1 MRIAKKASRKVQTGK
16 DGEPTEHRTRYEQQK
31 AGICKRW
38 LVKRW
43 PSVQTAMQAAKSGRE
58 VQIAKDGRY
67 RCSRRYKRPRKASAT
82 DADGPQV
89 AGMGIMTCGKQIA
102 KSGLSGNRNRC
113 GTAKA
118 TAGCRSAD
126 LEKPPIAISKKR
138 FCAPSIWSVSL
149 GNPKSTSKKAAGR
162 RPCRF
167 FVLFT
172 SLPAAQA
179 APKAPQIARP
189 RAGRSAWARAPG

>member
-31 AGICKRW
+31 AGTKCR
-38 LVKRW
+38 LQRRL
-43 PSVQTAMQAAKSGRE
+43 SVRPAMQVPTESGC
-58 VQIAKDGRY
+58 DGCRW
-67 RCSRRYKRPRKASAT
+67 A
-82 DADGPQV
+82 QV

-149 GNPKSTSKKAAGR
+149 GNPKRTSKKAAGR

-172 SLPAAQA
+172 SLPAARA
-179 APKAPQIARP
+179 VPKAPQIARP
-189 RAGRSAWARAPG
+189 RAGRPAWARAPG